1 MNNDEELRAL
11 FKIIENDGKI
21 GVNEINS
28 ITKKIEE
35 ANRSQL
41 ESNGTQGSTG
51 IDSKIDAGG
60 NKLSIL
66 MDWLWL
72 RILTDSRFN
81 FSPFHDSPKNSD
93 CIEEDKF
100 KYFPNKKSA
109 LNYEDFSQV
118 YSNCMEEMN

>member
-66 MDWLWL
+66 MD
-72 RILTDSRFN
+72 
-81 FSPFHDSPKNSD
+81 
-93 CIEEDKF
+93 
-100 KYFPNKKSA
+100 
-109 LNYEDFSQV
+109 
-118 YSNCMEEMN
+118 